1 MSTDTQTLS
10 QRIDRPRRWVPWALA
25 GLVAVGLAA
34 VAAQRTL
41 DDGDVRTDRPEFQ
54 RVLDGVV
61 SGHERLAPGAA
72 AYVAGPLGVW
82 QGAAGVA
89 DLRSGEPMRPD
100 ARMRLES
107 VSKIYT
113 AALVLALEQRGLL
126 RLDDTVERW
135 LPGLLP
141 YGDRITIRQLL
152 TMRSGMIDT
161 NDIARRPAH
170 HLAHVGNAALKA
182 RLASLT
188 RRVSA
193 DPTLELSPTWWV
205 RWAAWEPLLF
215 EPGTDARYSN
225 IGYEVLGLVA
235 ARAASASL
243 PELYRSAIFEPLGL
257 DETTYDPQG
266 PIAGA
271 HARAYLFGAGE
282 PLDRTDAHTAI
293 GAGGGIVSNAAETG
307 AFLAALMQGKL
318 LDPSQVAGMRGPDLW
333 SGGQPT
339 GCAGAAFGWSG
350 GGNGYKTNVWVDAS
364 GTRVAVL
371 LLNARRGGEE
381 QAYAD
386 ERAASALGRLYCA
399 A

>member
-1 MSTDTQTLS
+1 MSTDTQTVS
-10 QRIDRPRRWVPWALA
+10 QRIERPRRWLAWALA
-25 GLVAVGLAA
+25 GLLAVGLAA

-41 DDGDVRTDRPEFQ
+41 DRGDARTDRPELQ

-61 SGHERLAPGAA
+61 RGSERIAPGAT
-72 AYVAGPLGVW
+72 AYVSGPNGTWLGS
-82 QGAAGVA
+82 AGVA
-89 DLRSGEPMRPD
+89 DLRSGERIDPD

-113 AALVLALEQRGLL
+113 AALVVALAQQGRL
-126 RLDDTVERW
+126 RLGDSVERW

-141 YGDRITIRQLL
+141 YGDRITVRQLL
-152 TMRSGMIDT
+152 TMRSGMIDN
-161 NDIARRPAH
+161 NDIARRPAFY
-170 HLAHVGNAALKA
+170 LAHVEDTSLRA
-182 RLASLT
+182 RLASLV
-188 RRVSA
+188 RRVTA
-193 DPTLELSPTWWV
+193 DPTREVSPTWWI

-215 EPGTDARYSN
+215 EPGTDVHYSN

-243 PELYRSAIFEPLGL
+243 PELYRREIFEPLGL
-257 DETTYDPQG
+257 HETAYDPQG
-266 PIAGA
+266 PIAGP
-271 HARAYLFGAGE
+271 HARGYLLGGDGPVDA
-282 PLDRTDAHTAI
+282 TDAHAAI
-293 GAGGGIVSNAAETG
+293 GAEGGIVSNAAETG

-350 GGNGYKTNVWVDAS
+350 GGNGYKTNVWVDRS

-371 LLNARRGGEE
+371 LLNARYGGDE